1 MEYERKTKSFTK
13 NHIAKLHERIQN
25 KYEEMQ
31 RRLEKSKSIDL
42 LPSLDNRYDFKNEK
56 KFDSFSDLSFVNQF
70 NNNVNTTQSN
80 SYNEIIVVQDEE
92 KNATSKEIVYKK
104 ATVVGSNYTPSLC
117 DSKYGS
123 ECEDEREY
131 DFFHTEFFKT
141 SLESLNEVSK
151 GSDDSSGP
159 ITPTSK
165 SIRDRIESK
174 LKKRQIEGKEKK
186 KKNKRQDSIE
196 VDKYILSNT
205 SKYQVVKGYKKN
217 KIATVTIVLIEVT
230 GLEEVVDDKLQALL
244 FKFRLGTE
252 KYKSKLAKSFSAKV
266 KFQELFNLHLFEDE
280 NILEITLWDKDNLI
294 GRTTVDLLPLEK
306 EKTHK
311 MLLSLDGE
319 YTNVKT
325 FFLLTISGTTLLS
338 TIYNMDEHE
347 LERNEIIM
355 KNKYAWYRVFDE
367 FKNVGALTII
377 VYGAKGLSGQ
387 DCYCVVNLN
396 NARIQTQ
403 TDYKTNNPSWMKIF
417 SVMVTDITSILEVTV
432 YDEKKCEEVGKVL
445 IPLLSI
451 KPGKQWYSLKDNTLK
466 ERAKGNNP
474 RILLEMKMIW
484 NLVKAAVRVINPKE
498 VNYLVTGEKL
508 DRHLFARNLSRAKI
522 VYTWIVNAFTI
533 MKTCFEWESTRSNA
547 IALLI
552 WIVFCLNAKIWML
565 PLLLVIPFI
574 WYKPVGKEKSR
585 LQLDSKNDK
594 DDKSVSLRQKLNS
607 IQEILLSIQNII
619 GKFASLGESVKNLYN
634 FTIPFVSCLAI
645 FLIAAVTLVM
655 YLIPFNYICI
665 IWGIHKFTRKLLRP
679 DRIPN
684 NEVLDLL
691 SRVPDHETLIECEEL
706 PLGNISEDD
715 S

>member
-56 KFDSFSDLSFVNQF
+56 KFDSVSDLSCVNQVY
-70 NNNVNTTQSN
+70 NNVNTTQSN
-80 SYNEIIVVQDEE
+80 SYHERIVVQDEE
-92 KNATSKEIVYKK
+92 KNATSKEIVYKE

-174 LKKRQIEGKEKK
+174 LKKRQIE
-186 KKNKRQDSIE
+186 
-196 VDKYILSNT
+196 
-205 SKYQVVKGYKKN
+205 
-217 KIATVTIVLIEVT
+217 VTIVLIEVT

-266 KFQELFNLHLFEDE
+266 KFQELFNLHLLEDE

-347 LERNEIIM
+347 LERKEIIM
-355 KNKYAWYRVFDE
+355 KNKYAWYRVFDD

-377 VYGAKGLSGQ
+377 IYGAKGLSGQ

-451 KPGKQWYSLKDNTLK
+451 KPDKQWYSLKDNTLK

-474 RILLEMKMIW
+474 RILLEVKMIW

-508 DRHLFARNLSRAKI
+508 DRHLFARNL
-522 VYTWIVNAFTI
+522 
-533 MKTCFEWESTRSNA
+533 TCFEWESTRSNA
-547 IALLI
+547 TALLI

-574 WYKPVGKEKSR
+574 WYNPVGKEKSR

-594 DDKSVSLRQKLNS
+594 DDKNVSLRQKFNS

-634 FTIPFVSCLAI
+634 FTVPFVSCLAI

-691 SRVPDHETLIECEEL
+691 SRVPDDETLIECEEL